1 MDSEAKAGLAVALCS
16 NIEIEVEKA
25 SPVLT
30 KMTELRWEL
39 WTVSACTNPSK
50 AADHLELRTLP

>member
-30 KMTELRWEL
+30 KMTELR
-39 WTVSACTNPSK
+39 
-50 AADHLELRTLP
+50 